1 MHVSMYQS
9 CKWKYQT
16 SLRFWVSPFIF
27 PNMNTYFV
35 SIINTETS
43 EPITIKLP
51 RATKGAI
58 SQNLIQLF
66 QDFQHLIFLYLCK

>member
-1 MHVSMYQS
+1 MFQCTSPANGNI
-9 CKWKYQT
+9 QT
-16 SLRFWVSPFIF
+16 RLRFTVSPFIF
-27 PNMNTYFV
+27 PNMNTYVV

-58 SQNLIQLF
+58 SKNLVKLF
-66 QDFQHLIFLYLCK
+66 QDFQHLVFLYSL